1 MIFVK
6 RSEGAPKAL
15 AEGKSEDRYR
25 SGEVVARLVADFYGK
40 CYICE
45 TKPVTDP
52 EVEHLHPHKG
62 GAFLERKYD
71 WENLF
76 YSCRHCN
83 MVKARSVYDEGI
95 IDCCKRDPEDAL
107 EQCLEGDAVLVGVK
121 DPADAEAVRTA
132 QLIEEVFNS
141 DRTELRS
148 QASAA
153 RMDLLQT
160 RMNALYSKLGEYH
173 ANPNDPFAKRSIVAL
188 LSREEAFA
196 GFTRQ
201 YVRSRIKDYPELE
214 GYLECSIGA

>member
-1 MIFVK
+1 
-6 RSEGAPKAL
+6 
-15 AEGKSEDRYR
+15 
-25 SGEVVARLVADFYGK
+25 
-40 CYICE
+40 
-45 TKPVTDP
+45 
-52 EVEHLHPHKG
+52 
-62 GAFLERKYD
+62 
-71 WENLF
+71 
-76 YSCRHCN
+76 
-83 MVKARSVYDEGI
+83 
-95 IDCCKRDPEDAL
+95 
-107 EQCLEGDAVLVGVK
+107 
-121 DPADAEAVRTA
+121 VRTA